1 MATRYNKTLADY
13 VVIAI
18 SPALIMTL
26 VGSLV
31 FFLLE
36 IFYQGNFTGR
46 LHYILTLFI
55 FAAVL
60 IGRISIEDS
69 KERAALFAVPLA
81 IATLLAITRF
91 VQFQGVLGQASLII
105 NCGLVGLIWWCAHKL
120 TWDCTMIDETEPGSG
135 EGLLDAAG
143 LGQTE
148 ARSASEV
155 APTETATRS
164 ASEEAPGR
172 WNAWRSPRGKPHA
185 PGVWVVYFSL
195 AALPLFGLGQLA
207 IPVAQTGQRRYAFG
221 LLAVYVAS
229 GLGLLLTTSFLGLR
243 RYLRQRR
250 LPMPMLMAGT
260 WIALGCMLIFAVMG
274 LALLLPRP
282 NAEFAASQIPFV
294 MGSPDQKPSK
304 HGVGNDGVE
313 GSEPGRPEP
322 DAKDKP
328 PAARDDND
336 SKGGQSSNKPGSEK
350 ADEPPA
356 ADENARPQS
365 VDSSNQRSA
374 DDKSKRD
381 SPPRQPFNR
390 QKPNERS
397 QDPRSGGEKSK
408 PGTPSKEGAKT
419 GPARP
424 ASEPPP
430 PIFTPPM
437 DISSALVWLLP
448 LLQVL
453 FYAVLVGLAAFWA
466 WRHRAGILAALGDLL
481 SGLRSLWERLLGSRK
496 KTAEAATKGEAASPR
511 PRRFADFADPFATGM
526 AERLAAD
533 QLVRYLFEAL
543 EAWACENGCA
553 RGPEQTPLEFARRA
567 GQHTLPLGQ
576 LAVCLADLYCEAAY
590 APGRLRISN
599 IQPLQELWR
608 VLRTQSNQSQQDL
621 PGLQPISESS
631 STL

>member
-13 VVIAI
+13 LVIAV

-81 IATLLAITRF
+81 IATLFAITRF

-143 LGQTE
+143 LGE
-148 ARSASEV
+148 RPVGWAERSESHQSEIV
-155 APTETATRS
+155 GGTRFAQPTLR
-164 ASEEAPGR
+164 
-172 WNAWRSPRGKPHA
+172 KPHA

-260 WIALGCMLIFAVMG
+260 WIALGCVLIFAVMG

-313 GSEPGRPEP
+313 GNEPGRPEP

-336 SKGGQSSNKPGSEK
+336 SKGGQSSNKPGSDK
-350 ADEPPA
+350 ADERPA
-356 ADENARPQS
+356 ADENARPQP

-381 SPPRQPFNR
+381 SPPRQPSDR
-390 QKPNERS
+390 RKPNERS

-430 PIFTPPM
+430 PRFTPPM
-437 DISSALVWLLP
+437 DFSSALVWLLP

-466 WRHRAGILAALGDLL
+466 WRHRAGILAAL
-481 SGLRSLWERLLGSRK
+481 RLVRRTPLVMGASPGEPK
-496 KTAEAATKGEAASPR
+496 KTAEAATKGEAAPPR
-511 PRRFADFADPFATGM
+511 PRRFADFADPFASGM
-526 AERLAAD
+526 AQRLAAD

-543 EAWACENGCA
+543 EAWARENGCA

-608 VLRTQSNQSQQDL
+608 VLHAQNNQSQQDQ
-621 PGLQPISESS
+621 PNLQPISESS
-631 STL
+631 SSL